1 MKLYSTITSER
12 ATKGQGGNDFLVIR
26 IYKSD
31 NTLYGCLLKTDVSG
45 IWGYIACDNEKMRI
59 KAANPLQVE
68 SFSNSLEGEKGKRQK
83 GEKCEVC
90 GEPLLDNH
98 SISGNRHSACI

>member
-1 MKLYSTITSER
+1 MKLYATMFNAFSGKTEGIGGKDGETIVVRLSN
-12 ATKGQGGNDFLVIR
+12 GNKPEYEILYDGLGITINRKMTTIFNHEIR
-26 IYKSD
+26 
-31 NTLYGCLLKTDVSG
+31 G
-45 IWGYIACDNEKMRI
+45 IK
-59 KAANPLQVE
+59 
-68 SFSNSLEGEKGKRQK
+68 QK